1 MDTHAVSLEEL
12 SEIENE
18 LLGRR
23 GVHDAMIVSRER
35 AKQAA
40 EEYRKQLKAGEWSR
54 EHYRAMEAAV
64 NLHRGDVMGFANDEG
79 FLKSYDRYRLIIF
92 RAVESYRRLEEL
104 REKEPERFQRALETM
119 RMTVSTFDKMSDKMN
134 LLDMQGRY
142 MDVRSGIVANPY
154 YVSMENG
161 QFDKIKRMGAEE
173 LQKEIGLNSEGAD
186 AENRK
191 SLLES
196 VIILRKME
204 GYGITGKAEG
214 TRRKAVSYEKNPSKK
229 NGLYASINSR
239 YHDVGIQKNAAAIR
253 NFGDYIKGHKWKAG
267 SSDSAYKYG
276 NLAGEYTELANI
288 STNVA
293 NGKYRAVK
301 IGGKYRNKTGTFTA
315 GAHLTGGTVKGSA
328 DVGAVFT
335 GGRLWESKI
344 YAAASATAY
353 GMRGV
358 AKASAG
364 YRTDWAGADT
374 KAEGNAG
381 YVTAKGTAGAG
392 LIRYTDDRGEIKE
405 GFGVSAGITAKA
417 AAVEG
422 SIGGGITI
430 FGVRFGG
437 RVTANAGSA
446 GFSAKLSATANHI
459 SFGFGAAL
467 GLGSGFEVSID
478 WTGLKNKFAN
488 WRNRR
493 KQRAKLREL
502 RAEEKS
508 RKRSEAGVKKGM
520 NL

>member
-1 MDTHAVSLEEL
+1 
-12 SEIENE
+12 
-18 LLGRR
+18 
-23 GVHDAMIVSRER
+23 
-35 AKQAA
+35 
-40 EEYRKQLKAGEWSR
+40 
-54 EHYRAMEAAV
+54 
-64 NLHRGDVMGFANDEG
+64 
-79 FLKSYDRYRLIIF
+79 
-92 RAVESYRRLEEL
+92 
-104 REKEPERFQRALETM
+104 
-119 RMTVSTFDKMSDKMN
+119 
-134 LLDMQGRY
+134 
-142 MDVRSGIVANPY
+142 
-154 YVSMENG
+154 
-161 QFDKIKRMGAEE
+161 
-173 LQKEIGLNSEGAD
+173 
-186 AENRK
+186 
-191 SLLES
+191 
-196 VIILRKME
+196 
-204 GYGITGKAEG
+204 
-214 TRRKAVSYEKNPSKK
+214 
-229 NGLYASINSR
+229 
-239 YHDVGIQKNAAAIR
+239 
-253 NFGDYIKGHKWKAG
+253 
-267 SSDSAYKYG
+267 
-276 NLAGEYTELANI
+276 
-288 STNVA
+288 
-293 NGKYRAVK
+293 
-301 IGGKYRNKTGTFTA
+301 
-315 GAHLTGGTVKGSA
+315 
-328 DVGAVFT
+328 T

-353 GMRGV
+353 GVRGV

-364 YRTDWAGADT
+364 YRTDWAGADA

-459 SFGFGAAL
+459 SFGLGAAL

-502 RAEEKS
+502 KAEEKS